1 MTLLPERFPAVV
13 TGGLPTAQSTLGATD
28 REHGDAERQIAG
40 LDTQLQGVGWMD
52 YPQLDEC
59 NIPIWDEIWVT
70 LW

>member
-52 YPQLDEC
+52 YPPDR
-59 NIPIWDEIWVT
+59 
-70 LW
+70 